1 MVVCDSWWWI
11 STQIEI
17 KTVKPDEIFSRV
29 ETEAGSVAHQVED
42 YDDRQSQNGI
52 AGNLW
57 RLTLISILE
66 FFRLAR
72 RGCTLVFHHLS
83 ELDVSWSGWPVMV
96 RRLVGGMQAD
106 RVIVA
111 ATGSEDIFS
120 VLKLFLSLT
129 SRNSADWKIFW
140 WWHRYKYLSQP
151 GRWTELSQC
160 RVILTHKHIYIY
172 IYIHILLLKVRSYL
186 VRCV

>member
-72 RGCTLVFHHLS
+72 RGCMLVFHHLS
-83 ELDVSWSGWPVMV
+83 QLDVSWSGWPVMV

-129 SRNSADWKIFW
+129 LGNSADWKIFW

-151 GRWTELSQC
+151 DRWTELSQC
-160 RVILTHKHIYIY
+160 RVILTHKQF
-172 IYIHILLLKVRSYL
+172 HILLLKVRSYL